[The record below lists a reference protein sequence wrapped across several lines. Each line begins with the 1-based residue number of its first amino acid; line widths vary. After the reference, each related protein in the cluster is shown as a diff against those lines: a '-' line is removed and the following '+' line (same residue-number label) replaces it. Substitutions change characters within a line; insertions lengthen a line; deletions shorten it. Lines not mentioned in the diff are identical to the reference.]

1 MEEEREEE
9 EIRMVDGNLIIPRR
23 YLNDLESLQREIR
36 NKPTILDYLLHEDT
50 RLANA
55 ILSEETVLLAEFL
68 FGKQDEERN
77 STDIE
82 KKKTKTIAKT
92 KYEARV
98 RNPELRR
105 ENIRRS
111 RIFVDVLVNGKT
123 VKALVDTGAELSI
136 VTSKL
141 IEECELDEYVD
152 KSYKG
157 TVVGMGSQKI
167 TGRIHCMNVK
177 LKNSTFPISLICVN
191 HQMSSPFL
199 IGLNFLWRHG
209 AIINLRE
216 ETLRIGLEMIELN
229 VDRVRVT
236 ETLEGDEQHVCKLCS
251 RKFKTREKLLMH
263 KNKSKMHRENVARMH
278 DTEKIHD
285 ERSTK
290 EESDEE
296 KNDEDERSTKECE
309 GNDFNEDTISRVLQY
324 LLESRAITQT
334 HTMVDH
340 ET

>member
-167 TGRIHCMNVK
+167 TGRIHC
-177 LKNSTFPISLICVN
+177 
-191 HQMSSPFL
+191 
-199 IGLNFLWRHG
+199 
-209 AIINLRE
+209 
-216 ETLRIGLEMIELN
+216 
-229 VDRVRVT
+229 
-236 ETLEGDEQHVCKLCS
+236 
-251 RKFKTREKLLMH
+251 
-263 KNKSKMHRENVARMH
+263 
-278 DTEKIHD
+278 
-285 ERSTK
+285 
-290 EESDEE
+290 
-296 KNDEDERSTKECE
+296 EDERSTKEGE

-324 LLESRAITQT
+324 LVESRAITQT
-334 HTMVDH
+334 HSMVDH

>member
-251 RKFKTREKLLMH
+251 RKFKSREKLLMH

>member
-55 ILSEETVLLAEFL
+55 ILSEVTVLLAEFL

-123 VKALVDTGAELSI
+123 VGHLVIHAYQRNRKCGVFQFHIHTMNSTRDFLRAHSHNCALVRFIYIFIQL
-136 VTSKL
+136 
-141 IEECELDEYVD
+141 
-152 KSYKG
+152 
-157 TVVGMGSQKI
+157 
-167 TGRIHCMNVK
+167 
-177 LKNSTFPISLICVN
+177 TFFNQFRC
-191 HQMSSPFL
+191 
-199 IGLNFLWRHG
+199 
-209 AIINLRE
+209 
-216 ETLRIGLEMIELN
+216 
-229 VDRVRVT
+229 
-236 ETLEGDEQHVCKLCS
+236 
-251 RKFKTREKLLMH
+251 
-263 KNKSKMHRENVARMH
+263 H
-278 DTEKIHD
+278 D
-285 ERSTK
+285 
-290 EESDEE
+290 
-296 KNDEDERSTKECE
+296 
-309 GNDFNEDTISRVLQY
+309 
-324 LLESRAITQT
+324 
-334 HTMVDH
+334 
-340 ET
+340 